1 MSAGSAPFFFML
13 TFIAL
18 SPFLIIF
25 QLTHLAHSSYRNKLW
40 LLRDRLNDDLRRGS
54 ISRSGAALTVQ
65 ELLEDQIEVAG
76 RHTLK
81 DTILAISIYQVDGET
96 SVFEEILQ
104 KDTPSGDKEKL
115 SMYLR
120 ELRQAT
126 IQHLTCGSVAGWI
139 VIPLFKIASRILRA
153 LASRTPKASADQAS
167 AENRVRAK
175 QRQTDKPTQTIEGP
189 RGAVV
194 AGDVPVHTPLQERT
208 LERAEEMKQKVERAE
223 VEIMPEA
230 APNRRVR
237 HAKEKR
243 MAELLRA

>member
-13 TFIAL
+13 LFVAL
-18 SPFLIIF
+18 SPFLITF

-40 LLRDRLNDDLRRGS
+40 LLRDRLNDDLRRGR
-54 ISRSGAALTVQ
+54 ISRSAAARTIQ
-65 ELLEDQIEVAG
+65 ALLEDQIEVAG

-81 DTILAISIYQVDGET
+81 DTILAISIYEVDGGT
-96 SVFEEILQ
+96 SVFEEILR

-126 IQHLTCGSVAGWI
+126 IQHLTWGSVAGWI
-139 VIPLFKIASRILRA
+139 VIPLFKAVSRILRA
-153 LASRTPKASADQAS
+153 LTSRNSKVA
-167 AENRVRAK
+167 AERATVRAK
-175 QRQTDKPTQTIEGP
+175 QRQTDKPMRSIEGP
-189 RGAVV
+189 RSVV
-194 AGDVPVHTPLQERT
+194 AAGNVGGHAPLQERT

-237 HAKEKR
+237 NAKERR
-243 MAELLRA
+243 MADLLRA